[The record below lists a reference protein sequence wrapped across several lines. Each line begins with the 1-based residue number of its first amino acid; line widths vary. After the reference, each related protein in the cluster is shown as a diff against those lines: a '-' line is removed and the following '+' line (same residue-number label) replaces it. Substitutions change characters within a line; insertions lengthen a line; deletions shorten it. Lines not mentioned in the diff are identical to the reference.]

1 MPHTQDSRTTDVQR
15 QTSELAPEHRWVS
28 MSEAVNELGIGER
41 AVYRRVA
48 KDRLAKRINAD
59 ARVEIGIPTDESSSP
74 NQVRRQRPVVG
85 QTSEPVQAG
94 EPASE
99 PDQAPGDP
107 AATDVSLPRSELAW
121 RDDLLAQIA
130 RIERDK
136 ELLADRLG
144 DMEQQ
149 HAAAVA
155 SIQAEH
161 QEALA
166 ASCSTLEEKLEEA
179 RARCDQEE
187 SRAARLETELRE
199 TLRESEQ
206 RTAHFADRIA
216 DLVQQVEDTRG
227 RVIELQPV
235 AEQVPMLQAAVDERD
250 EALSGIHDEVARIE
264 SGVISGPIFRML
276 TKNGRLRRYTVS
288 GSR

>member
-1 MPHTQDSRTTDVQR
+1 
-15 QTSELAPEHRWVS
+15 

-48 KDRLAKRINAD
+48 KGRLEKRINAE
-59 ARVEIGIPTDESSSP
+59 ARVEIGIPTDENSSP
-74 NQVRRQRPVVG
+74 NQVRRQKPVVG
-85 QTSEPVQAG
+85 QTSEPVQARELG
-94 EPASE
+94 QTSE
-99 PDQAPGDP
+99 PDQASGNPV
-107 AATDVSLPRSELAW
+107 ATGVSPPQSDLAW

-136 ELLADRLG
+136 ELLTNRLT
-144 DMEQQ
+144 DMDGQ

-155 SIQAEH
+155 SMQSRH
-161 QEALA
+161 QEALT
-166 ASCSTLEEKLEEA
+166 ASCDALEAQLEDACA
-179 RARCDQEE
+179 RRDQEE
-187 SRAARLETELRE
+187 GRAARLEAELRE

-227 RVIELQPV
+227 RIIELQPV
-235 AEQVPMLQAAVDERD
+235 AEQVPMLQAAVEERD
-250 EALSGIHDEVARIE
+250 ETLSDMRDEVARIE

-276 TKNGRLRRYTVS
+276 TKNGRLRR
-288 GSR
+288 